1 VADNTLNYFKT
12 SWQGGEFPLAS
23 DNCDYIS
30 GCTVFNDACICD
42 TDVVEEAVFTSTPPS
57 RNEIL
62 ASLRIGAFH
71 PDMFDGIY
79 TVRDCGVTVYLKSGG
94 DCSNLDEEAIFFVE
108 DDNGV
113 GRYLKNMHSTVR
125 VVGTSFSFRN
135 PVHFIS
141 LVDPEVRDAYYET
154 DAVLDHYFYH
164 PNHPPFLAT
173 RIIQRFGISNPSP
186 RFVES
191 VAEAY
196 KSGSFQGA
204 GRNFGSSS
212 YGDLGAMV
220 GLYVVSRPP
229 VGYFP
234 YPFRVG
240 FLILFSF
247 NPRLRPFCWTLRPG
261 PSLLI
266 PTLPTAH

>member
-1 VADNTLNYFKT
+1 VADTSLNYFKT
-12 SWQGGEFPLAS
+12 SWQGGEFPLVS
-23 DNCDYIS
+23 ENCDYIS
-30 GCTVFNDACICD
+30 GCTAVFNDGCICD
-42 TDVVEEAVFTSTPPS
+42 TNVVEEAVFSSAPS
-57 RNEIL
+57 RKDIL
-62 ASLRIGAFH
+62 DSLKIGAFH
-71 PDMFDGIY
+71 PDMFDAGIY
-79 TVRDCGVTVYLKSGG
+79 TARDCNGVTVYLKSG
-94 DCSNLDEEAIFFVE
+94 DCINLDEEAIFFVE
-108 DDNGV
+108 DHNGV
-113 GRYLKNMHSTVR
+113 ERYLKNMESTVR
-125 VVGTSFSFRN
+125 VDGTSFAFRN

-164 PNHPPFLAT
+164 PSHPPFLAT

-220 GLYVVSRPP
+220 GLQAVSRPLSA
-229 VGYFP
+229 YFS
-234 YPFRVG
+234 YAFRVW
-240 FLILFSF
+240 FLTLSLF
-247 NPRLRPFCWTLRPG
+247 NPGCGHSAG
-261 PSLLI
+261 P
-266 PTLPTAH
+266 